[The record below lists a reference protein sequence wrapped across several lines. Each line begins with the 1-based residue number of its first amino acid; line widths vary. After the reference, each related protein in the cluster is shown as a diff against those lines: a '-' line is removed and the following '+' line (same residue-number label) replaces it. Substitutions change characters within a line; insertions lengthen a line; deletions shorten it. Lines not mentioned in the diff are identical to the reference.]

1 MRIFLLLTL
10 VSFLSLIGCETM
22 HKGTKAAGGVLGE
35 GAKVVGGVSEGG
47 AEVMHGGE
55 TPEENPYER

>member
-10 VSFLSLIGCETM
+10 ISSLVFAGCETM
-22 HKGTKAAGGVLGE
+22 HKGTTAAGSVLGE

-55 TPEENPYER
+55 APGENPYDR